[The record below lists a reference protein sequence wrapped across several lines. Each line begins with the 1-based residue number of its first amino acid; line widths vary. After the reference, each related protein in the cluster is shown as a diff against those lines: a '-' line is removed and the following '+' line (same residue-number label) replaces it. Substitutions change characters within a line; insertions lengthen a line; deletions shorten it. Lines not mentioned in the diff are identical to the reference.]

1 MKKIL
6 ATILAVA
13 MLATTFVGCG
23 GGGDTAST
31 PTDDGSA
38 AAPEIT
44 ACIGPE
50 PETLDP
56 ALNKSVDGA
65 CYAVHAFEGIYKF
78 DENGNTI
85 LGQAEKVDVSD
96 DGLTWDIT
104 LRDDIKW
111 SDGEPV
117 TVDDF
122 IYSWQRAASPET
134 ASDYA
139 NLFDSDRGRR

>member
-1 MKKIL
+1 
-6 ATILAVA
+6 
-13 MLATTFVGCG
+13 ML
-23 GGGDTAST
+23 
-31 PTDDGSA
+31 
-38 AAPEIT
+38 
-44 ACIGPE
+44 
-50 PETLDP
+50 
-56 ALNKSVDGA
+56 
-65 CYAVHAFEGIYKF
+65 VHAFEGIYKF

-139 NLFDSDRGRR
+139 NLFDVRSRAALMCIRAKPIRPRWVLQRWTTPT

>member
-23 GGGDTAST
+23 GT
-31 PTDDGSA
+31 PDAGQTD
-38 AAPEIT
+38 ENVIT

-96 DGLTWDIT
+96 DEMCI
-104 LRDDIKW
+104 RDRQYCSGTGFRYDCPGRTHI
-111 SDGEPV
+111 PC
-117 TVDDF
+117 
-122 IYSWQRAASPET
+122 SWH
-134 ASDYA
+134 
-139 NLFDSDRGRR
+139 